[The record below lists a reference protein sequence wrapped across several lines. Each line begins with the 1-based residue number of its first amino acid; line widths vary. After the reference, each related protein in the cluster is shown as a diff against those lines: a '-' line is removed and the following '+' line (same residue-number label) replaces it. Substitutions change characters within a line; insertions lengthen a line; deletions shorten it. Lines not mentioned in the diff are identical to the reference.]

1 MSARVV
7 AAFARETDLRAALDR
22 LRAAGALG
30 IETYTPTALPDD
42 EQGHSRLPLL
52 ILACGLLGAFGG
64 FGMEVYANTLG
75 YPLDIGGRPEFSWP
89 SFVPIAFE
97 IGVLTAIAGGVI
109 GFLLVN
115 RMPRLYAPIDE
126 ADGMRR
132 ALRDHFVLTAP
143 DGAQTRALLAALH
156 PLSIETVPT

>member
-1 MSARVV
+1 MSARIV
-7 AAFARETDLRAALDR
+7 AAFAREADLRAALDR
-22 LRAAGALG
+22 LRAAGARE
-30 IETYTPTALPDD
+30 IETYTPMALPDD
-42 EQGHSRLPLL
+42 KEGRSRLPLL
-52 ILACGLLGAFGG
+52 ILACGLFGAFGG

-97 IGVLTAIAGGVI
+97 IGVLAAIAGGVL

-132 ALRDHFVLTAP
+132 AMRDHFVLTAP
-143 DGAQTRALLAALH
+143 DGAQTRALLAGLR